1 MLPINRIVCFS
12 ASVLVA
18 ATIISLNVFQYHLF
32 LDGADPV
39 PVSRRF
45 GFLFDVYQFSD
56 GSIPGRILWIG
67 VVYSSVLAA
76 SVGLVTGFIAWAFNR
91 PDSSR

>member
-1 MLPINRIVCFS
+1 M
-12 ASVLVA
+12 
-18 ATIISLNVFQYHLF
+18 ATAIICLNLFQYHLF

-56 GSIPGRILWIG
+56 GSSPGGILWLG
-67 VVYSSVLAA
+67 VVYSSVLAVL
-76 SVGLVTGFIAWAFNR
+76 VGLVTGFIAWAFNR